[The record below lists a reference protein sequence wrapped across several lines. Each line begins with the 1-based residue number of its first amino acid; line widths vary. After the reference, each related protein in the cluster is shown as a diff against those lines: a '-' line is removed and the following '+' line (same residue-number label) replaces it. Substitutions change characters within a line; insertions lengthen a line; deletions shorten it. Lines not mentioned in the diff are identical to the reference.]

1 MLTETSDIEMLYRC
15 VHSYLELG
23 DRRGRRS
30 SYKPRPTTLVLVG
43 DSEDA
48 RTAKFSFAGYVYQ
61 NWPCKKQVT
70 LKDGDRTQTLFWT
83 STQTVNGTFAYSFF
97 WNGQPAYMFPRNELT
112 EDLWHRQREREILL
126 KWIRAA
132 ELKDRTA
139 MAELIVEQTQ
149 SGYQPFVYTIP
160 KFTDGVKTGST
171 VRRLPWP
178 DLLPIEIEIRKLS
191 LPVLRTLNGLIS
203 VRRSELRTSVDRAD
217 AVPLVRNE
225 SHQAAQTTFERV
237 G

>member
-1 MLTETSDIEMLYRC
+1 MLTETSDIEKLYRC

-30 SYKPRPTTLVLVG
+30 RYKPRPTTLVLVG

-97 WNGQPAYMFPRNELT
+97 WNGQPAYIFPRNELT
-112 EDLWHRQREREILL
+112 EDLWNRHREREILL

-132 ELKDRTA
+132 ELQDRTA

-149 SGYQPFVYTIP
+149 SGYRAFVYSIP
-160 KFTDGVKTGST
+160 QFTCGVKTGST
-171 VRRLPWP
+171 LRRLPWP
-178 DLLPIEIEIRKLS
+178 DLQRIEIEIRKLS
-191 LPVLRTLNGLIS
+191 LPALRNLNSLIS
-203 VRRSELRTSVDRAD
+203 VGRSEAKISVDWAD
-217 AVPLVRNE
+217 DKPVVRNE
-225 SHQAAQTTFERV
+225 SHQAA
-237 G
+237 